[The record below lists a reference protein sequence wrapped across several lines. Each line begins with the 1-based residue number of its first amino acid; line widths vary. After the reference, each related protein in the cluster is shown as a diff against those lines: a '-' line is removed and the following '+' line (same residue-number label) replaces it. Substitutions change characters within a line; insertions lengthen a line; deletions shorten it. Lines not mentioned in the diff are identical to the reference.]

1 MEMEKQLSQLKS
13 GLSKMENKEAKIYFL
28 TQDTEGRAIASVN
41 LNYQYVKYLKE
52 AGFNAYILY
61 EKKEYK
67 GVGEWLSKEYSELPH
82 ANIES
87 GELKVGP
94 QDFVIIPELY
104 GHVLEQIKDMPC
116 TKMVFCQ
123 AYDYILETLQPG
135 FSWVNYG
142 ITKCITTTES
152 QKEYISGLF
161 PSVEVSVIKPSIPE
175 YFKPSKKPKTPLVA
189 VHTRDPRETMKII
202 KEFYLRNPQ
211 FKWLTFR
218 DMRNMSREE
227 FAKVLGEAC
236 VGVWVDRISGFGT
249 FPLEAMNCNTPVI
262 GNLPILKP
270 DWMSQEN
277 GLWVYDESKI
287 VEVLGNYV
295 KNWLEDNLPSKLYE
309 EMAKTVVPYKEEDER
324 KSVISY
330 FTNLFNE
337 KTEEFKNSINKLSPV
352 GVNA

>member
-142 ITKCITTTES
+142 VTKCITTTES

>member
-67 GVGEWLSKEYSELPH
+67 GVGDWLPKEYSELPH

-116 TKMVFCQ
+116 TKMIFCQ

-142 ITKCITTTES
+142 VTKCITTTES